1 MNRHAPTVDSLA
13 CPCWWVI
20 KGRQQG
26 VLPPIR
32 RTIYFVYRKN
42 PEYYPILRLFLQ
54 ELDSLV
60 PSKSL

>member
-1 MNRHAPTVDSLA
+1 MCR
-13 CPCWWVI
+13 
-20 KGRQQG
+20 
-26 VLPPIR
+26 
-32 RTIYFVYRKN
+32 YRKN